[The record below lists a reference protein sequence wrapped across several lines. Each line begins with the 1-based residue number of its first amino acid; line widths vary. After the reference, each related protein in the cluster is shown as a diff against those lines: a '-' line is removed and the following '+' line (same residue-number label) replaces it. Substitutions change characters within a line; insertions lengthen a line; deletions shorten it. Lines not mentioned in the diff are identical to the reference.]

1 MNKRI
6 WKNDPA
12 LELVLKKIPI
22 DFMESL
28 IETSANKDR
37 AEMIVAKIKEEI
49 ENGFVFGS
57 HAKYNTLKRLLK
69 PA

>member
-12 LELVLKKIPI
+12 LELVLRKNPV

-28 IETSANKDR
+28 IETSSHKERAN
-37 AEMIVAKIKEEI
+37 MIVAKIKEEI
-49 ENGFVFGS
+49 ESGFVFGS

-69 PA
+69 I